1 MCVRNIKNIKKILQ
15 LPFILYY
22 IKFKYQIYKNNWM
35 TRDVW
40 SCLNPKLLG
49 THILLLRNEILI
61 YIYIY
66 THTHNLII
74 KSHSQKNNNYQI

>member
-1 MCVRNIKNIKKILQ
+1 MCVRNIKNIKKKKILQ
-15 LPFILYY
+15 LTFILYY

-49 THILLLRNEILI
+49 THILLLRNENFNI
-61 YIYIY
+61 YIY
-66 THTHNLII
+66 THNLII

>member
-1 MCVRNIKNIKKILQ
+1 
-15 LPFILYY
+15 
-22 IKFKYQIYKNNWM
+22 M

-49 THILLLRNEILI
+49 THILLLRNENFNI

-66 THTHNLII
+66 THNLII
-74 KSHSQKNNNYQI
+74 KSHSQKNNNDQILKKKII

>member
-1 MCVRNIKNIKKILQ
+1 
-15 LPFILYY
+15 
-22 IKFKYQIYKNNWM
+22 M

-49 THILLLRNEILI
+49 THILLLRNENLYI

-66 THTHNLII
+66 IHTHNLII
-74 KSHSQKNNNYQI
+74 KSHSQKNNNDQIFKKKKI

>member
-1 MCVRNIKNIKKILQ
+1 MCVRNIKNIKKKILQ
-15 LPFILYY
+15 LTFILFY

-49 THILLLRNEILI
+49 THILLLRNENFN
-61 YIYIY
+61 IYIY
-66 THTHNLII
+66 THTHT
-74 KSHSQKNNNYQI
+74 QFNYQISFSKK